1 MPTPWGISLY
11 LGETWCENAHFS
23 RSDDDDEVVDVE
35 EKNDKTENDDKL
47 YLNFYEAFFLAFGL
61 GCLIV
66 KENDLDLSLG
76 MMSKMKLLSSKF
88 KIKFDIY

>member
-1 MPTPWGISLY
+1 M
-11 LGETWCENAHFS
+11 
-23 RSDDDDEVVDVE
+23 E
-35 EKNDKTENDDKL
+35 EKNDKHENDEKL

-76 MMSKMKLLSSKF
+76 MMSKVKLINFLVSISKTVFLKLSKLM
-88 KIKFDIY
+88 